1 MKKTEQTA
9 IPEVVAEVRKHK
21 WKRLKQKIWEYRF
34 IYLMML
40 PVVILYLVFSYY
52 PMYGILLAWKKT
64 YYPAKGIIG
73 SPWIWEKKGSFF
85 GNFKSL
91 FKVTDVP
98 GSSFLNAIK
107 NTLVI
112 SLLKICFMFPAP
124 IVVALLMNEC
134 KADGYKKGIQTVIY
148 LPNFL
153 SWVIVGA
160 IVKDIFGFDGMISGI
175 RASFAG
181 GGIANQH
188 NYMEDPDIYYF
199 MLISVSIIKETGWNT
214 IIYMAAITAVSPTLY
229 EAGTID
235 GCGRFRLMWNVTIP
249 CIMPVIILQFLLAV
263 GNIMNAGFDAVFNTY
278 TENTWSVA
286 DIIDT
291 YVYREGILKATNWPQ
306 GTAAGLFKSIIN
318 FALLMTANTV
328 VKKINGQG
336 IYDLGD

>member
-1 MKKTEQTA
+1 MKKAIQNE
-9 IPEVVAEVRKHK
+9 IPEVVAEARKHK
-21 WKRLKQKIWEYRF
+21 WKRLGKKIWEHRL
-34 IYLMML
+34 IYFLML
-40 PVVILYLVFSYY
+40 PVIISYLVFSYY
-52 PMYGILLAWKKT
+52 PMYGILLAWKQRLV
-64 YYPAKGIIG
+64 PAKGILG
-73 SPWIWEKKGSFF
+73 SPWADP
-85 GNFKSL
+85 L
-91 FKVTDVP
+91 FKHFQNLFKTDA
-98 GSSFLNAIK
+98 FTLAIK
-107 NTLVI
+107 NTLLI

-134 KADGYKKGIQTVIY
+134 KAEGYKKFVQTIIY

-153 SWVIVGA
+153 SWVIIGA
-160 IVKDIFGFDGMISGI
+160 IVKDIFGIEGI
-175 RASFAG
+175 VNGVREMFGATEAIDFMAQNN
-181 GGIANQH
+181 A
-188 NYMEDPDIYYF
+188 YYPI
-199 MLISVSIIKETGWNT
+199 LIFVSILKETGWNT

-249 CIMPVIILQFLLAV
+249 CIMPVIILQFLLAI

-278 TENTWSVA
+278 RKETYDVS

-291 YVYREGILKATNWPQ
+291 YIYREGIRKATNWPF

-318 FALLMTANTV
+318 FALLMTANFI